1 MEFTGRYVIPASPE
15 AVWAAINDPEI
26 LKACIPGCETME
38 KTDPTHFAAAA
49 TLKIGPVKATFKG
62 RVELSEMDPPKR
74 CVLKGEG
81 QGGVAGFAR
90 GEAEVVLTPGE
101 GGTVLTYTAKAT
113 VGGKLAQ
120 IGQRLIDG
128 AAKQIADNF
137 FSRFAA
143 ALTATPAGA
152 EAAIPEA
159 MSPELGPQVAVPP
172 FVERVPTVNDSSL
185 RRNGLAPEVWVI
197 GLIAVIAILLL
208 LFGLAL

>member
-1 MEFTGRYVIPASPE
+1 MEFTGRYIIPASPE
-15 AVWAAINDPEI
+15 AVWAAINDAEI
-26 LKACIPGCETME
+26 LKACVPGCEQME
-38 KTDPTHFAAAA
+38 KTDATHFIAAT

-62 RVELSEMDPPKR
+62 RVELTEMDPPRR

-90 GEAEVVLTPGE
+90 GEAEVLLAPE
-101 GGTVLTYTAKAT
+101 AGGTALSYVAKAT

-143 ALTATPAGA
+143 ILSATPATA
-152 EAAIPEA
+152 EAAPEA
-159 MSPELGPQVAVPP
+159 MPPLVEVARPVAHA
-172 FVERVPTVNDSSL
+172 
-185 RRNGLAPEVWVI
+185 RREGLAPEIWVV
-197 GLIAVIAILLL
+197 GLIAVIVILLL
-208 LFGLAL
+208 LFGLVL